1 MGQGLH
7 VDEVDDASQ
16 PYLLHDSYT
25 GKEVAYASA
34 YAVVQADSIED
45 LLDLVLRDEFRVI
58 EVISPGQISLTQRE
72 LGRLLAQA
80 NNRMR
85 GIARTLARETG
96 I

>member
-1 MGQGLH
+1 MH

-16 PYLLHDSYT
+16 PYLFYDSYT
-25 GKEVAYASA
+25 GKQVAYASA
-34 YAVVQADSIED
+34 YAVVQADSPED

-58 EVISPGQISLTQRE
+58 EVMSPEEIRLTPRE

-85 GIARTLARETG
+85 SIARTLARETDR
-96 I
+96 